1 MKNINM
7 MTLNEVLQKINDDTT
22 LLQRGNV
29 FGFASGSPLH
39 KLFTFAYI
47 PSKRFLLPEGD
58 PPYTPSVQSV
68 GMTGADLLVAIRRDR
83 LNYFADRAIQPVRR
97 EQLFISLL
105 ETVYAEEAKV
115 LLAVKDQCLDKL
127 YPNLTYKTLYQYGYL
142 PYDEQRCNEQTTAAS
157 FHQQDCTQE
166 NTEVAEQQPQQPAKR
181 SRGRPKKVIKNS
193 VEQPNTTE
201 TVTE

>member
-22 LLQRGNV
+22 LLQRGST
-29 FGFASGSPLH
+29 FGFAAGSPLH

-47 PSKRFLLPEGD
+47 PEKKFLLPEGD

-83 LNYFADRAIQPVRR
+83 LNYFVDKAIQPVRR

-142 PYDEQRCNEQTTAAS
+142 PYDEQRCNDNPTAS
-157 FHQQDCTQE
+157 FPEET
-166 NTEVAEQQPQQPAKR
+166 TTQQPTKR
-181 SRGRPKKVIKNS
+181 GRGRPKGSSKKNI
-193 VEQPNTTE
+193 EQHDNAE
-201 TVTE
+201 TAAQ